1 MYMAAPLA
9 QFTPIDGSPAL
20 ADWKNVPSSCVA
32 GAAELT
38 NVGAPYPKAAGAVA
52 AVTEVANST
61 LAPPLVATG
70 RRAETASW
78 REGRM
83 GGLLLGR
90 KCWAKRTKACRCDQ
104 GRCAAARTLAPDHT

>member
-9 QFTPIDGSPAL
+9 QFTPIDGSPAF
-20 ADWKNVPSSCVA
+20 ADWKNVPSACVA

-61 LAPPLVATG
+61 LAPTLVATVS
-70 RRAETASW
+70 RAETASW

-83 GGLLLGR
+83 GGLLLG
-90 KCWAKRTKACRCDQ
+90 
-104 GRCAAARTLAPDHT
+104 